1 MIDFKR
7 FINCFYGKIF
17 MKNKYLLMILLLPCT
32 FKAMDDP
39 RQIPQDKPGIFLDQ
53 IVSEYKNPVRISQV
67 PLEAEPYKERGF
79 RQYSCREDLQDRIK
93 HLAVVTGD
101 QTHFFKRE
109 IETDIQNASNC
120 GDLHLIE
127 TACLRVED
135 LSKADKKTFIWL
147 YRQVN
152 NSDNKNKLKGS
163 VRVDFN
169 TTETFEFN
177 RENAISTLVTL
188 TLAHKDNLH
197 IHGRNQINVKS
208 KTNNF
213 LDPSLQNLLKIA
225 GGDL

>member
-1 MIDFKR
+1 M
-7 FINCFYGKIF
+7 GKSF
-17 MKNKYLLMILLLPCT
+17 MKNKKYFLVILVIHSSLL
-32 FKAMDDP
+32 AMDDP
-39 RQIPQDKPGIFLDQ
+39 RQVPQGKPGIFLDQ
-53 IVSEYKNPVRISQV
+53 IVSEYKDPIRISQL

-120 GDLHLIE
+120 GDLYLIE

-147 YRQVN
+147 YRHVSN
-152 NSDNKNKLKGS
+152 PENKNKLKGLMC
-163 VRVDFN
+163 VDSKVL
-169 TTETFEFN
+169 ETFECN
-177 RENAISTLVTL
+177 RENAISTLITL
-188 TLAHKDNLH
+188 KFTHKDYLH
-197 IHGRNQINVKS
+197 ANRRNQISVES

-213 LDPSLQNLLKIA
+213 LDPLLQNLLKNA